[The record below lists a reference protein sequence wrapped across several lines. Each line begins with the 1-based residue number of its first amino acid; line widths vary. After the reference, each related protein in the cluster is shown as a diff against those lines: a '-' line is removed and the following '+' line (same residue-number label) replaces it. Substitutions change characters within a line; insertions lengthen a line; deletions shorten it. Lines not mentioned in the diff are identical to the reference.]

1 MDPRT
6 RHDRIEIQ
14 TGHWDNQLDVLVDTY
29 LDYRARDEGNGMPS
43 IPDTAIMSD
52 GLNSL
57 SLADIELVDIFGASH
72 SFYKSASQ

>member
-29 LDYRARDEGNGMPS
+29 LDYCARDEGNGMPS

>member
-1 MDPRT
+1 VDPRS

-14 TGHWDNQLDVLVDTY
+14 TGNWNNQLDVLVDTY
-29 LDYRARDEGNGMPS
+29 LDYHARDEGNGMLS

-52 GLNSL
+52 GRNSL

-72 SFYKSASQ
+72 SFF